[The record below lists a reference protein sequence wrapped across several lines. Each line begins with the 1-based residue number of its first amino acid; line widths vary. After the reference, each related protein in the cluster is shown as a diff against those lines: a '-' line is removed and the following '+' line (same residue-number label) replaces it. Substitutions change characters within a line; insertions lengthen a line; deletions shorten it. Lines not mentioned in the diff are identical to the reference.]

1 MNHLVRSALNGAF
14 AGGVAT
20 TLMTGVMKLWQW
32 AGFYQAE
39 IPPVEITQTALE
51 TAGLSA
57 SVGEAEETALVG
69 FNHWAFGMVAGALF
83 GTLHRLLRVPLAA
96 PVHGTIFG
104 LLVWLVSYAG
114 WIPALRLIPAP
125 WNQRPQEALMPAV
138 AHVVYG
144 VTLGET
150 FRAMEDRD

>member
-20 TLMTGVMKLWQW
+20 TLMTGVMKLGQS
-32 AGFYQAE
+32 AGLYQDE
-39 IPPVEITQTALE
+39 IPPVAITQNALD
-51 TAGLSA
+51 TAGLSQK
-57 SVGEAEETALVG
+57 VGDGEETALAGVS
-69 FNHWAFGMVAGALF
+69 HWAFGMIAGALF
-83 GTLHRLLRVPLAA
+83 GALHRLLRVPLAA

-114 WIPALRLIPAP
+114 WIPALRLFPAP
-125 WNQRPQEALMPAV
+125 WNQRPREALMPVV

-144 VTLGET
+144 AALGAT
-150 FRAMEDRD
+150 FGVMEHRD